1 MLFELSHIH
10 NMNTFSQEDTNAHY
24 TVRPFTFTAMFNN
37 ADKNDGTLKVLL
49 LDSSGKLAH
58 DVV

>member
-10 NMNTFSQEDTNAHY
+10 NMNTFSHAHY